1 MYTGH
6 LVCTVSCLEFDTSVY
21 LLHVLLALAWF
32 VYAHFYLQN
41 LSYERARSKT
51 IRQDVDYLHL
61 IFLTPG
67 PAVSVTVP
75 FALLY

>member
-32 VYAHFYLQN
+32 VYAHFYLHN

-51 IRQDVDYLHL
+51 IR
-61 IFLTPG
+61 
-67 PAVSVTVP
+67 
-75 FALLY
+75 